1 MKIAI
6 SGKGGVGKTTIAA
19 SLARYYADQ
28 GYKVLAVDADPDA
41 NLASAIGM
49 ENEEL
54 REIVPL
60 SQMKELVEERT
71 GAGSNPM
78 GFFKLNPK
86 VDDIPE
92 RFSIEKSG
100 VKLLIMGGVSRG
112 GSGCICPESSLL
124 RSLMRHLLVERGEI
138 VIMDMEAGIEHLG
151 RGTSDSVDALLVIVE
166 PGESS
171 IRTAYSIKKLASE
184 IGIKRIFVVFNKIN
198 SQEEEDYLQQA
209 LADFI
214 WLGSIRASSRL
225 READL
230 KGKPPYEA
238 DKEFVEEITN
248 LAKELLQKTG
258 TALNKQHH
266 DV

>member
-54 REIVPL
+54 KKIVPL
-60 SQMKELVEERT
+60 SQMKELIEERT
-71 GAGSNPM
+71 GAGSDSM

-92 RFSIEKSG
+92 RFSIEKFG
-100 VKLLIMGGVSRG
+100 IRLLVMGGVSRG

-124 RSLMRHLLVERGEI
+124 RSLMRHLLVEREEV

-151 RGTSDSVDALLVIVE
+151 RSTSDSVDALLAIVE

-171 IRTAYSIKKLASE
+171 IRTAHLIKKLASE
-184 IGIKRIFVVFNKIN
+184 IGIKRVFAVFNKVS
-198 SQEEEDYLQQA
+198 SQEEKNYLQQA
-209 LADFI
+209 LADFT
-214 WLGSIRASSRL
+214 WLGSIRANPRI

-238 DKEFVEEITN
+238 DKEFVEEIGS
-248 LAKELLQKTG
+248 LAKELRIATG
-258 TALNKQHH
+258 AIPTRT
-266 DV
+266 